1 MTAMSRLEAIFRKS
15 AAIGDALAVLQWD
28 MATMMPSGGA
38 ESRAE
43 QMATLKGIA
52 HETITA
58 PEMADLLAQAEGET
72 QDPWE
77 SANLREMRRE
87 WVHAAA
93 VPADLVDAVAR
104 AESTC
109 EMAWREARPAADFKR
124 VLPALSDLLGLVRQV
139 GAIKAEKLGVGI
151 YDALL
156 DQYEPDGR
164 SAEIDPVFAH
174 LEGFLPG
181 FIDEALEAQARR
193 PQPLSPPGPFSI
205 ENQKSLGLKM
215 MEMLGF
221 DFHHGRLDVSHHPF
235 CGGSPEDTRITTR
248 YNEADFGS
256 AMMGVLHETGHALY
270 EFGLPKGRWRT
281 QPVGRARGMVV
292 HESQSLLMEM
302 QACRSREFMDF
313 AAGLIQ
319 AAFSGQGPEWE
330 ADNLYRRS
338 IRVERGFIRVEAD
351 ECTYPAHVIIRYR
364 LEKALIEGHM
374 NLSDLPAAWNE
385 GYKRLLG
392 ITPPDDRLGC
402 LQDIHW
408 YGGSWG
414 YFPTY
419 TLGAMT
425 AAQLF
430 AAAKQADPSIL
441 PAIGRGDFKPLL
453 AWLRTNIHGQGCL
466 LSTQDLV
473 ARATGKPLDPAVF
486 EAHLRRRYLGCFICA
501 RIES

>member
-1 MTAMSRLEAIFRKS
+1 MTAYSRLEAVFRKS
-15 AAIGDALAVLQWD
+15 AAIGDALGVLQWD
-28 MATMMPSGGA
+28 MATMMPDGGA
-38 ESRAE
+38 EGRAE

-52 HETITA
+52 HETVTA
-58 PEMADLLAQAEGET
+58 PDMADLLAQAEGET
-72 QDPWE
+72 LDGWE
-77 SANLREMRRE
+77 RANLREMRRE

-93 VPADLVDAVAR
+93 VPGDLVDALAR
-104 AESTC
+104 AESAC

-156 DQYEPDGR
+156 DQYEPEGR
-164 SAEIDPVFAH
+164 SAEIDAVFDP
-174 LEGFLPG
+174 LEAFLPG
-181 FIDEALEAQARR
+181 FIEEALAAQARR
-193 PQPLSPPGPFSI
+193 PASVAPSGPFPTGQ
-205 ENQKSLGLKM
+205 QKALGLKL
-215 MEMLGF
+215 MEMAGF
-221 DFHHGRLDVSHHPF
+221 DFHHGRLDVSRHPF

-248 YNEADFGS
+248 YNEDDFAS

-270 EFGLPKGRWRT
+270 EFGLPKGRWRS

-302 QACRSREFMDF
+302 QACRSREFMTF
-313 AAGLIQ
+313 AAPLIRD
-319 AAFSGQGPEWE
+319 AFGGQGAAWE
-330 ADNLYRRS
+330 ADNLYRRG

-364 LEKALIEGHM
+364 LEKALIEGRM
-374 NLSDLPAAWNE
+374 ELADLPGAWNE

-430 AAAKQADPSIL
+430 AAAQAADAEVL
-441 PAIGRGDFKPLL
+441 PAMGKGDFKPLL
-453 AWLRTNIHGQGCL
+453 AWLRANVHGHGSS
-466 LSTQDLV
+466 LSTRDLV
-473 ARATGKPLDPAVF
+473 TRATGRPLDPAVF
-486 EAHLRRRYLGCFICA
+486 EAHLRRRYLD
-501 RIES
+501 